1 MNPEVRLLVLGVLII
16 GVLSRWMDAWSIACV
31 LGLGIYYLHDKDK
44 IDRSVR
50 EMMYGLTDEIEDANR
65 VIFKENGIKKVRGI
79 DEGTNMD
86 AELSQILRRLKSY
99 RRYNKVSYDQGYEYI
114 RMFLNTVHELESDP
128 SQPTHPYANAML
140 YLQTAL
146 NHFQS
151 LTLSVPEKTQIQT
164 HRHTHRQAK
173 PGIKEPILQLE
184 ILGGLCRELQLY
196 GSRRLYNLSL
206 LLNRD
211 WTETPSV
218 ATYEIVD
225 PEIQPANTY
234 MPHEFH

>member
-1 MNPEVRLLVLGVLII
+1 
-16 GVLSRWMDAWSIACV
+16 MDTWSIACV

-44 IDRSVR
+44 IDRSLR
-50 EMMYGLTDEIEDANR
+50 EMMYGLTDDIEETNR
-65 VIFKENGIKKVRGI
+65 VIFKENGFKKVRGI

-86 AELSQILRRLKSY
+86 TELSQILRRLKSY

-128 SQPTHPYANAML
+128 SQPTHPYENATL

-164 HRHTHRQAK
+164 HRQAK
-173 PGIKEPILQLE
+173 PGIQGPTLQLE

-234 MPHEFH
+234 TPHEFH